1 MEIANMFGENFGD
14 NVLTLSGEIIINP
27 VSPTD
32 KGAILDFDRIA
43 LNREMNN
50 IRHKFPILK
59 TECKNGL
66 DVEINISFYCN
77 ETRTKN
83 ENFLEDFEHSLH
95 NLTQAILTD
104 ERFSVRVNVFGKF
117 ETLRSVKEYRYLNK
131 GDDVRFLVMDEIFK
145 SSSAKYMRPIFYLIA
160 GIIVACGYF
169 GYKGYQHFMTDKDKA
184 KIEQK
189 AEDHQKT
196 DGQETKKELNGVENK
211 I

>member
-1 MEIANMFGENFGD
+1 MGVANMFGENFGD

-32 KGAILDFDRIA
+32 KGAILDFDRTA

-50 IRHKFPILK
+50 IRSKFPVLK

-66 DVEINISFYCN
+66 VEINISFYCN
-77 ETRTKN
+77 ETRTRN
-83 ENFLEDFEHSLH
+83 EKFLEDFEHSLH

-131 GDDVRFLVMDEIFK
+131 GDDVRFMVVDEIFK

-160 GIIVACGYF
+160 GIIAAACGY
-169 GYKGYQHFMTDKDKA
+169 KAYQYFMTDKDKA
-184 KIEQK
+184 KIERK
-189 AEDHQKT
+189 AEDHKKT
-196 DGQETKKELNGVENK
+196 DGQEMKKELNGVENK